1 MPINREVQDRRR
13 KALVEIVSASPIRRQ
28 SEIVRALRKEGY
40 KLTQSSVS
48 RDLKA
53 LGIVRSQGV
62 YRLPVPRGDDNPIKR
77 VSDFIVRVRSAGP
90 YMLVFDTSAG
100 TAKAVAVAV
109 RAAEWPEIRGIMAD
123 EATLFV
129 ATDNVFDTRL
139 LLQRLKRI
147 VGQ

>member
-1 MPINREVQDRRR
+1 
-13 KALVEIVSASPIRRQ
+13 
-28 SEIVRALRKEGY
+28 
-40 KLTQSSVS
+40 
-48 RDLKA
+48 
-53 LGIVRSQGV
+53 
-62 YRLPVPRGDDNPIKR
+62 
-77 VSDFIVRVRSAGP
+77 
-90 YMLVFDTSAG
+90 MLVFDTSAG

-139 LLQRLKRI
+139 LLQRLRRI